1 MMQQKNENS
10 LEMLMI
16 PTFQFPKTLFWIDPI
31 IYIRVSDD
39 RGNETYSASRCWLG
53 SDIKALLL
61 PAF

>member
-1 MMQQKNENS
+1 
-10 LEMLMI
+10 MLMI
-16 PTFQFPKTLFWIDPI
+16 PTFQFPKTLFWIEPI

-53 SDIKALLL
+53 SNIKALLL